1 MTTGTRT
8 SSSIEPSFGLRSKTS
23 MPPMMSA
30 AGGVKDA
37 LMLNVPRAGAPAL
50 AVAIPDAITPPAAST
65 MRHWSA
71 ASNTLALPVM
81 VTGDVTRA
89 LVSGAVTVM
98 PPFDDVIGVGAGEGL
113 GRTVGVELV
122 VVTAVGVGDGVTIA
136 PPHAPASSARTS
148 SRLTLRAPER

>member
-8 SSSIEPSFGLRSKTS
+8 SSSIEPSFGLRSKNS

-50 AVAIPDAITPPAAST
+50 AVAMPDAITAPPAST

-81 VTGDVTRA
+81 VTGDVTR
-89 LVSGAVTVM
+89 VFVRGAVIVM
-98 PPFDDVIGVGAGEGL
+98 PPFDDVTGVGAGDGL
-113 GRTVGVELV
+113 GRTVGADVTVL
-122 VVTAVGVGDGVTIA
+122 TAVDV
-136 PPHAPASSARTS
+136 
-148 SRLTLRAPER
+148 